1 MRARVRRLLA
11 ATVIGIGGWAAAQ
24 ADGGVLTARAGD
36 PQPWLRAADAAP
48 VVGASLEEGE
58 DLLALRTD
66 ATTLTVFL
74 GSAEALLAG
83 DGAGEVA
90 LSAPVR
96 RDDDGWWLP
105 LDALAPFGVRRAG
118 DVLVAPDGRRWT
130 LDVAPPPEATLGDAR
145 ARLLRSAPG
154 VRALELRDAV
164 GADATKAVWIADLA
178 LVPLLR
184 PELRPL
190 IDDALREAGEAR
202 ALLLV
207 ATARAGGTT
216 FDGIEVSAGGARL
229 VAPGARHDTLAGRAD
244 AVGPDAPWIAVVWL
258 PPGTR
263 LDLPLRIAWD
273 GVVAEVVLRR

>member
-1 MRARVRRLLA
+1 MRALALLTLGLVWVA
-11 ATVIGIGGWAAAQ
+11 SWAPAQ
-24 ADGGVLTARAGD
+24 ASDGVVPAEAGD
-36 PQPWLRAADAAP
+36 PQPWLRAVDAAR

-58 DLLALRTD
+58 ELLALRTGD
-66 ATTLTVFL
+66 TTLTVFL
-74 GSAEALLAG
+74 GSPEALLAG
-83 DGAGEVA
+83 AVAGEVA

-96 RDDDGWWLP
+96 RDADGWWLP
-105 LDALAPFGVRRAG
+105 LDALAPFGARRAG
-118 DVLVAPDGRRWT
+118 DVLIGPDGRRWT
-130 LDVAPPPEATLGDAR
+130 LAVAPPPEVTVGDAR
-145 ARLLRSAPG
+145 ARLLRPAPG
-154 VRALELRDAV
+154 VRAVELRDAV

-190 IDDALREAGEAR
+190 IDEALREVGEAR

-207 ATARAGGTT
+207 ATARVEGTT
-216 FDGIEVSAGGARL
+216 FDGIEVAAGGGRL

-263 LDLPLRIAWD
+263 LDLPLRIAWE
-273 GVVAEVVLRR
+273 GVAAEVVLRR